1 MTVLQNV
8 GVLLCGLIFEL
19 IVYAI
24 TLGFYNGNKDGLVIS
39 SIIVNMFTFLAIL
52 LAWANGVK
60 FPLK

>member
-24 TLGFYNGNKDGLVIS
+24 TLGFYNGNKDGLVIG
-39 SIIVNMFTFLAIL
+39 SILVNMFAFLAIL